1 MKFLY
6 RRFIR
11 DYQNVKDSKVR
22 VRYGMFAGIVG
33 VISNFFLVIFK
44 FVIGILV
51 NSISLIGD
59 SLNNLGD
66 ALSSFINI
74 FSFKINNKPADK
86 EHPYGH
92 RRSEYVGSFMIS
104 ILIIVVAIELFI
116 SSVDKIISPRV
127 TDVSWYLLLVLIINV
142 VIKSFM
148 AVLYRDSSKTIN
160 SLSLKASYKDSLNDI
175 ITTLIVVIGL
185 YLSMYLN
192 FDLDG
197 YLGIGLSIFIA
208 ISAIKLIK
216 ESIDKLLGESLKDEV
231 LNEIVKFIEKDK
243 DIISLHDVL
252 THQYGEGKV
261 FMSLHVEM
269 DASYSL
275 LQAHDIVDRL
285 ERKVKNNYNV
295 ELLIHV
301 DPIDFNNEELKRV
314 KLLVTSIL
322 NQVDSNLSS
331 YDLRIVKGKEKRLYF
346 DLVMPYS
353 YEVKSKELVD
363 IVIEEISRTSDYK
376 TSIEIHYK

>member
-1 MKFLY
+1 
-6 RRFIR
+6 
-11 DYQNVKDSKVR
+11 
-22 VRYGMFAGIVG
+22 
-33 VISNFFLVIFK
+33 
-44 FVIGILV
+44 
-51 NSISLIGD
+51 
-59 SLNNLGD
+59 
-66 ALSSFINI
+66 
-74 FSFKINNKPADK
+74 
-86 EHPYGH
+86 
-92 RRSEYVGSFMIS
+92 MIS